1 MAPLGRA
8 RAAFP
13 CVVTGLVL
21 AGMASSC
28 GRGGGARASGGKE
41 LLRGSPM
48 SSASAAASATSRP
61 GMAYV
66 PAGVLLAGTPVNR
79 APRVAEEELPGTK
92 MEMGEFF
99 IDLLPYPN
107 EAGAIA
113 TTNVSRD
120 EATALCAARNK
131 RLCTELEWERAC
143 KGPANT
149 TYEDGDDFHPATCGL
164 GAAAE
169 LSAKRPTGELSACTS
184 GFGVHEMHGG
194 AWEWTELPWGRG
206 GRKDLGVLK
215 GGNAVAGEIAGRC
228 ANSLARPP
236 ATKSAAMGF
245 RCCAGA
251 KNEAKVSSSTKV
263 LPALER
269 SMQTADIDGP
279 MAPVRPRDL
288 APEKPERARRGTVRV
303 RPRVRLAPRPE
314 RDARRRLR
322 MRARR
327 SATPLRAPGRAD
339 AGGDRGR
346 RQRRRGGVDSR
357 AHARRYGLRG
367 SGGGRGRG
375 RQAPQTERPRRDERL
390 PPRFHLL
397 VRANRARRYP
407 SIARQ
412 LQLCWQTPS

>member
-66 PAGVLLAGTPVNR
+66 PAGVLLAGTPVDC

-215 GGNAVAGEIAGRC
+215 GATLSPARLPGGAPTRWRARLRPSRQPWGFAAAPARRTRQRWSSPPRC
-228 ANSLARPP
+228 SPP
-236 ATKSAAMGF
+236 SSAA
-245 RCCAGA
+245 C
-251 KNEAKVSSSTKV
+251 
-263 LPALER
+263 
-269 SMQTADIDGP
+269 
-279 MAPVRPRDL
+279 RPR
-288 APEKPERARRGTVRV
+288 
-303 RPRVRLAPRPE
+303 
-314 RDARRRLR
+314 
-322 MRARR
+322 
-327 SATPLRAPGRAD
+327 
-339 AGGDRGR
+339 
-346 RQRRRGGVDSR
+346 
-357 AHARRYGLRG
+357 
-367 SGGGRGRG
+367 
-375 RQAPQTERPRRDERL
+375 
-390 PPRFHLL
+390 
-397 VRANRARRYP
+397 
-407 SIARQ
+407 I
-412 LQLCWQTPS
+412 